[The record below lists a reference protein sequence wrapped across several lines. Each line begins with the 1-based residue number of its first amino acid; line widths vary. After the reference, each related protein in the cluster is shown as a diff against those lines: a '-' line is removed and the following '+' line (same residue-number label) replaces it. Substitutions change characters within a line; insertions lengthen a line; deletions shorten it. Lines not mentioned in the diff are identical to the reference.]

1 MNKKKKSSSKSGGM
15 LARYK
20 SAKTKGNLANTGLKS
35 LVDLVVGATIG
46 AGIGASTGRAALPVG
61 ILLIA
66 GSHYFEE
73 ETGVLR
79 VAGGATI
86 AYGIGKAIE
95 NQNIAAANAV
105 NGFTLAGETTK
116 AKTRLSQFKDEILT
130 AFYLDKLF
138 KKKDA
143 EEVSA
148 FEDGQTVGSID
159 LSALDVFEMNNRN
172 EAIQYELSQQDYD
185 FEDEDE
191 DEDYNEISG
200 GFDQP
205 EYAYA
210 TFDDVDLSNI

>member
-1 MNKKKKSSSKSGGM
+1 MKKKKSSSKSGGM

-61 ILLIA
+61 FLLIA

-143 EEVSA
+143 ENTPA
-148 FEDGQTVGSID
+148 FEDGQAVGSID
-159 LSALDVFEMNNRN
+159 LSALDVFEVNNRN
-172 EAIQYELSQQDYD
+172 EAIEYELSQQDYD

-200 GFDQP
+200 GFDPP